1 MIKDPSKPLELNE
14 KDELLKEFE
23 KWLKS
28 EKKMSNYPNASYDRD
43 KRKKRLQELLIKPEV
58 KPPTLRRIAETIEI
72 EITKDRQSDV
82 LQDIVDFF
90 KNELGIEIGS
100 LISRSQEEEIKD
112 VSKVGQD
119 ISTVEVKRVIG
130 RVAPTINTPA
140 TPTEFTFWTE
150 DDENIHVEIGS
161 LVTARGENG
170 VRVTGLVSEIHAL
183 TDIEN
188 VLDSYYA
195 HAFGKPSEEMP
206 TRLPMVMSAKVEVV
220 RRSDGRTEPVRG
232 TWPVFFATAKEIREA
247 YGAEISSEH
256 EVLAGFT
263 YDDQYNPVP
272 ISFDARYVLGYEA
285 AHVNISGASGVATK
299 TSYAL
304 FLLYSLLAYSEKH
317 NGSVAAIAFNVKEA
331 DLMFIDN
338 LPRNWEELEKWEQY
352 GIIGQSIRLWKQAR
366 DNFGV
371 DPIRWKKEGKFK
383 FFAPQHFNPKG
394 GVLSQRQQD
403 IEEFNYSLK
412 TLIEA
417 GVGSLYTLFDV
428 DDLDDKALAFI
439 ASMSEVAANPDDEE
453 ESKRTVRERS
463 FLTFEKLIKKV
474 EQALRGGKKDGG
486 ERSDWFNFGGTTHHK
501 STAYKILNRM
511 KHAIDNQLRGVIVKS
526 ENDDKPIPVDEIR
539 PGQLW
544 VVDLTQLSD
553 KGQRLVFQ
561 TIVRTV
567 FRKLEERKSLE
578 IAGQLSGELRE
589 FPRHIVIFV
598 DELNKFVPSGREYS
612 ALKGEIV
619 EMAARGRSI
628 GMSLIGAQQL
638 ASKVDEE
645 VLANTSTFAVGRSHA
660 IEIRKPP
667 YAWLAEGL
675 KEKAMILD
683 KGWMLIWH
691 CLHKRPVLIHFPIPL
706 HRIYEEINRK

>member
-1 MIKDPSKPLELNE
+1 MIKDTGKQLEKN
-14 KDELLKEFE
+14 DINELLNGFDE
-23 KWLKS
+23 WLKS
-28 EKKMSNYPNASYDRD
+28 VKKISNYPNASYDRD
-43 KRKKRLQELLIKPEV
+43 KRKKQLGSYIKEI
-58 KPPTLRRIAETIEI
+58 KQPTLMRIAEQIKAELI
-72 EITKDRQSDV
+72 SNEHDEV
-82 LQDIVDFF
+82 LQDIVEFF
-90 KNELGIEIGS
+90 KDNFGIEIVSLDSGS
-100 LISRSQEEEIKD
+100 RREEKVDTIKLD
-112 VSKVGQD
+112 QTPTG
-119 ISTVEVKRVIG
+119 VKSGIIG
-130 RVAPTINTPA
+130 RVAPTIDTPA
-140 TPTEFTFWTE
+140 TPTEFTFWAE
-150 DDENIHVEIGS
+150 DREDIHIEIGS
-161 LVTARGENG
+161 LVTAKGENG
-170 VRVTGLVSEIHAL
+170 VKVTGLISDIRAI
-183 TDIEN
+183 TDIQS

-195 HAFGKPSEEMP
+195 HAFGRASEDMP
-206 TRLPMVMSAKVEVV
+206 TRLPIVMSAKVEVV
-220 RRSDGRTEPVRG
+220 RRSDGRTEPIRG
-232 TWPVFFATAKEIREA
+232 TWPVYFATAEEIRQA

-263 YDDQYNPVP
+263 YDDQHKPVP

-338 LPRNWEELEKWEQY
+338 LPEGWKDLEVWEKHGVY
-352 GIIGQSIRLWKQAR
+352 GQSIRLWKQAR
-366 DNFGV
+366 DDFGI
-371 DPIRWKKEGKFK
+371 DPIKWKKEKKFR
-383 FFAPQHFNPKG
+383 FFAPQHFDPKG
-394 GVLSQRQQD
+394 GVLSQRRKD
-403 IEEFNYSLK
+403 VKAFNYSLR
-412 TLIEA
+412 TLIKT

-428 DDLDDKALAFI
+428 EDLDDKALAFI
-439 ASMSEVAANPDDEE
+439 ASMCEVAANPGDE
-453 ESKRTVRERS
+453 ESKRGGGERS
-463 FLTFEKLIKKV
+463 FLTFEQLFMKV
-474 EQALRGGKKDGG
+474 EQSLRGGKRDGI
-486 ERSDWFNFGGTTHHK
+486 ERSDWFNFGETTHHK
-501 STAYKILNRM
+501 STAHKVLNRM
-511 KHAIDNQLRGVIVKS
+511 KHAIDNQLKGLILKS
-526 ENDDKPIPVDEIR
+526 ENDDEPIPVDEIR
-539 PGQLW
+539 PGELW

-567 FRKLEERKSLE
+567 FKKLEERKSLE
-578 IAGQLSGELRE
+578 VTEQLSGELVR
-589 FPRHIVIFV
+589 FPKHIVIFV

-660 IEIRKPP
+660 VEIRKPP

-691 CLHKRPVLIHFPIPL
+691 CLHKRPVLINFPIPL
-706 HRIYEEINRK
+706 HRIYEEIKGK